1 MTNYPLLDVF
11 LSMLYFFCWIL
22 WIFLLFWIIM
32 DIFRSDDLGGW
43 GKAAWLIFVIFLPL
57 IGVLVYLIARG
68 HSMSDRQARQA
79 KAQDE
84 QFRAYVKEAAGTNG
98 GTSQSEE
105 LAKLAGLHDQGV
117 LSDQEFEQAKAK
129 ILAA

>member
-11 LSMLYFFCWIL
+11 LSMVYFFCWIL

-32 DIFRSDDLGGW
+32 DIFRSDDMGGW
-43 GKAAWLIFVIFLPL
+43 GKAGWLIFVIFVPL
-57 IGVLVYLIARG
+57 LGVLTYLIVRG
-68 HSMSDRQARQA
+68 RSMNERQARQA
-79 KAQDE
+79 EAQDKAA
-84 QFRAYVKEAAGTNG
+84 RAYIQEAAGSN

-105 LAKLAGLHDQGV
+105 LAKLAGLHDKGV

-129 ILAA
+129 VLAA

>member
-43 GKAAWLIFVIFLPL
+43 GKAGWLIFVIFLPL
-57 IGVLVYLIARG
+57 LGVLIYLIARG
-68 HSMSDRQARQA
+68 HSMGERQARDAQA
-79 KAQDE
+79 RDE
-84 QFRAYVKEAAGTNG
+84 QFRAYVKDAAGSG
-98 GTSQSEE
+98 QSQSDE
-105 LAKLAGLHDQGV
+105 LAKLAGLHQQGV
-117 LSDQEFEQAKAK
+117 LSDQEFEAAKAK
-129 ILAA
+129 VLAA

>member
-1 MTNYPLLDVF
+1 MSNYPLLDVF
-11 LSMLYFFCWIL
+11 LSMVYFFCWIL
-22 WIFLLFWIIM
+22 WIFLLFWIIL
-32 DIFRSDDLGGW
+32 DIFRSDDLSGW

-68 HSMSDRQARQA
+68 RSMSDRQARQA

-84 QFRAYVKEAAGTNG
+84 AARAYIKEAAGSS
-98 GTSQSEE
+98 GTSQSDE
-105 LAKLAGLHDQGV
+105 LAKLAGLHDKGV

-129 ILAA
+129 VLAA